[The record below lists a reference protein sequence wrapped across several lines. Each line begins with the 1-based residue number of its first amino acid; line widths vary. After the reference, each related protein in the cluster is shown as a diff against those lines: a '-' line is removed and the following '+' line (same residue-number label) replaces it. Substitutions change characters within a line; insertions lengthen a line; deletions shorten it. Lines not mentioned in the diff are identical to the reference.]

1 MNVKK
6 ILTLFVI
13 SILMFFSGCNS
24 LKRRIVVG
32 QEKVGVE
39 GEDYTL
45 HYYKKKIGIRM
56 KQRTRKTGRNGKAG
70 RAGTGGTSE
79 TSETSGTGRSGVR
92 MK

>member
-13 SILMFFSGCNS
+13 SLLVAFSSCNTF
-24 LKRRIVVG
+24 KRRIVVG

-45 HYYKKKIGIRM
+45 HYYKRKIGIRM

-70 RAGTGGTSE
+70 RAGTG
-79 TSETSGTGRSGVR
+79 ETSGTSGTGGSSE
-92 MK
+92 